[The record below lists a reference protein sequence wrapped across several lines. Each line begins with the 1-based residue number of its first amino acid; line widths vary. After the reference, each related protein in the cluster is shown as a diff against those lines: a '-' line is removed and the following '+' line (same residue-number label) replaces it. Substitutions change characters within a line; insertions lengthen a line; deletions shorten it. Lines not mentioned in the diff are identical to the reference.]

1 LQETR
6 RRELAR
12 AAEERQRKSEGRGV
26 KDPEGLKMK
35 QKKREEAEKLA
46 DRQHGDTALKVSIQ
60 THKNMNAFKN

>member
-1 LQETR
+1 M
-6 RRELAR
+6 AR

-46 DRQHGDTALKVSIQ
+46 DRQHGETALKVG
-60 THKNMNAFKN
+60 FKMQKYVRKCFK